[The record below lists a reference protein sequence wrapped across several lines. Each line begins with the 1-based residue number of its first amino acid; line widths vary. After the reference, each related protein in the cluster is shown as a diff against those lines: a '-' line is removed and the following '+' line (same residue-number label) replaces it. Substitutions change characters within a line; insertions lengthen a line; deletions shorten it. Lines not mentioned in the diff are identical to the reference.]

1 MSVGPNVG
9 SGNQSAD
16 PWGSKVR
23 RVQSLPD
30 HMAVAPM
37 VIIIIIIIIIIIKN
51 EKIRVTLCENAAGA
65 LYIVNNL
72 ILII

>member
-37 VIIIIIIIIIIIKN
+37 VIIIVIIIIIII
-51 EKIRVTLCENAAGA
+51 
-65 LYIVNNL
+65 
-72 ILII
+72 